1 MTEYKIIPIIN
12 SIGFAIRGMRKQKD
26 YVDYLIKKRKQKV
39 SVIVLANPDFQEIV
53 EETFLRTGA
62 QVYFEGYEDKVFNRE
77 TINSIIKKNH
87 ISEDNIVTE
96 SRAMKFLC
104 QNLKQNYPVIFDN
117 YGVAHPLPNKPSIFA
132 SEKTV
137 RKVESALLSTV
148 KAAKNNTDYQDAK
161 VIFLPFSGLKSLGT
175 DFGKDQNEKEQIAKL
190 MSFPLEDSIP
200 AIAKI
205 QKELKKHNIMVIPVP
220 IQYGP
225 LEEIYDNIFKLS
237 KQHSLSPIPTSL
249 NIDWNR
255 DFAKQVSFF
264 YLLNQ
269 WSEETGLPNI
279 GIVHGSSCL
288 HLVEECAKPS
298 GIVAFY
304 GTHTK
309 SLKLEDDGRVYHLAV
324 AEKSGGWLRAI
335 QPPIPNSHDYKLV
348 AEQIAEQAP
357 KVILERLF

>member
-26 YVDYLIKKRKQKV
+26 YIDYLIKKRKQKI

-77 TINSIIKKNH
+77 TINAFIKKYH

-96 SRAMKFLC
+96 SRAMEFLC

-117 YGVAHPLPNKPSIFA
+117 HGVSHPLPNKPGIFA

-137 RKVESALLSTV
+137 RQVESTLLSTV

-175 DFGKDQNEKEQIAKL
+175 DFGQNPNEKEQIAKF
-190 MSFPLEDSIP
+190 MSFPFEDSIP

-205 QKELKKHNIMVIPVP
+205 QKELKKHNIMVIPVS

-225 LEEIYDNIFKLS
+225 LEEIYDNILKLS

-264 YLLNQ
+264 YLLNE

-288 HLVEECAKPS
+288 HFVEECAKQS

-309 SLKLEDDGRVYHLAV
+309 ALKLEDDGRVYHLAV
-324 AEKSGGWLRAI
+324 AEKSGGWLRVI

-348 AEQIAEQAP
+348 ADQIAEQAP